1 VEGAGLLSVRADAE
15 SLRQIPLFRNCEAV
29 PLQVL
34 AFAAERVQFKSGEV
48 LFKQGQTAR
57 SAYFLLNGTVGLS
70 QNKQNLGHAE
80 PGALLGE
87 MAMLGGA
94 SYSITAIAN
103 ETVSAVR
110 IDQPLFH
117 RVASEYP
124 EFGQAVLT
132 ALSEKLGASV
142 RELDG
147 IRGMLTKARSF
158 SNL

>member
-1 VEGAGLLSVRADAE
+1 
-15 SLRQIPLFRNCEAV
+15 LRQIPLFRNCEAV

-34 AFAAERVQFKSGEV
+34 AFAAERETFKPGEV
-48 LFKQGQTAR
+48 LIKQGQSAR
-57 SAYFLLNGTVGLS
+57 SAYFLLNGRVGLS

-94 SYSITAIAN
+94 SYSITATAS

-110 IDQPLFH
+110 IDQHLFH

-124 EFGQAVLT
+124 EFGQAVLN

-147 IRGMLTKARSF
+147 IRNLLTKARSF

>member
-1 VEGAGLLSVRADAE
+1 M
-15 SLRQIPLFRNCEAV
+15 

-34 AFAAERVQFKSGEV
+34 AFAAERESFKPGQI
-48 LFKQGQTAR
+48 LIKQGQAAT
-57 SAYFLLNGTVGLS
+57 SAYFLLNGTAALS
-70 QNKQNLGHAE
+70 QNKRDVGQAE

-94 SYSITAIAN
+94 SYSITATAN
-103 ETVSAVR
+103 EAVSAVR

-142 RELDG
+142 RELDS
-147 IRGMLTKARSF
+147 IRSLLTKARSF

>member
-1 VEGAGLLSVRADAE
+1 
-15 SLRQIPLFRNCEAV
+15 LRQIPLFRNCEAV

-34 AFAAERVQFKSGEV
+34 AFAAERVSFKSNEI
-48 LFKQGQTAR
+48 LIKQGQAA
-57 SAYFLLNGTVGLS
+57 SAAYFLLNGTVAIT

-80 PGALLGE
+80 PGSLLGE
-87 MAMLGGA
+87 TAMLSDA
-94 SYSITAIAN
+94 SYSITATASEI
-103 ETVSAVR
+103 VSAVR
-110 IDQPLFH
+110 IDKKLFH

-124 EFGQAVLT
+124 EFGQAVLV

-147 IRGMLTKARSF
+147 IRNQLLKARSF

>member
-1 VEGAGLLSVRADAE
+1 
-15 SLRQIPLFRNCEAV
+15 LRQIPLFRNCEAV

-34 AFAAERVQFKSGEV
+34 AFAAERESFKPGQI
-48 LFKQGQTAR
+48 LIKQGQAAT
-57 SAYFLLNGTVGLS
+57 SAYFLLNGTAALS
-70 QNKQNLGHAE
+70 QNKRDVGHAE

-94 SYSITAIAN
+94 SYSITATAN
-103 ETVSAVR
+103 EAVSAVR

-142 RELDG
+142 RELDS
-147 IRGMLTKARSF
+147 IRSLLTKARSF

>member
-1 VEGAGLLSVRADAE
+1 
-15 SLRQIPLFRNCEAV
+15 LRQIPLFRNCEAV

-34 AFAAERVQFKSGEV
+34 AFAAERESFKPGQI
-48 LFKQGQTAR
+48 LIKQGQAAT
-57 SAYFLLNGTVGLS
+57 SAYFLLNGTVALS
-70 QNKQNLGHAE
+70 QNKRDVGQAE

-94 SYSITAIAN
+94 SYSITATAN
-103 ETVSAVR
+103 DVVSAVR

-142 RELDG
+142 RELDS
-147 IRGMLTKARSF
+147 IRSLLTKARSF

>member
-1 VEGAGLLSVRADAE
+1 ML
-15 SLRQIPLFRNCEAV
+15 I
-29 PLQVL
+29 
-34 AFAAERVQFKSGEV
+34 
-48 LFKQGQTAR
+48 KQGQPAT
-57 SAYFLLNGTVGLS
+57 SAYFLLSGSAALT
-70 QNKQNLGHAE
+70 QNKQDVGQAQ

-94 SYSITAIAN
+94 SYSITATAN
-103 ETVSAVR
+103 EAVSAVR
-110 IDQPLFH
+110 IDQRLFH

-124 EFGQAVLT
+124 EFGQAVLA

-147 IRGMLTKARSF
+147 IRALLTKARSF

>member
-1 VEGAGLLSVRADAE
+1 M
-15 SLRQIPLFRNCEAV
+15 

-34 AFAAERVQFKSGEV
+34 AFAAERVNFKSGEI
-48 LFKQGQTAR
+48 LFKQGQAAT
-57 SAYFLLNGTVGLS
+57 SAYFLLNGTTALS
-70 QNKQNLGHAE
+70 QDKQNLGHAE

-110 IDQPLFH
+110 IDKHLFH

-124 EFGQAVLT
+124 EFGQAVLN

-147 IRGMLTKARSF
+147 IRNLLTKARSF

>member
-1 VEGAGLLSVRADAE
+1 M
-15 SLRQIPLFRNCEAV
+15 

-34 AFAAERVQFKSGEV
+34 AFAAEREAFKSGQI
-48 LFKQGQTAR
+48 LIKQGQSATT
-57 SAYFLLNGTVGLS
+57 AYFLLNGTATLS
-70 QNKQNLGHAE
+70 QNKQELGHAE

-94 SYSITAIAN
+94 SYSITATAN
-103 ETVSAVR
+103 ELVSTVR
-110 IDQPLFH
+110 IDQRLFH

-124 EFGQAVLT
+124 EFGQAVLN

-147 IRGMLTKARSF
+147 VRDLLTKARSF